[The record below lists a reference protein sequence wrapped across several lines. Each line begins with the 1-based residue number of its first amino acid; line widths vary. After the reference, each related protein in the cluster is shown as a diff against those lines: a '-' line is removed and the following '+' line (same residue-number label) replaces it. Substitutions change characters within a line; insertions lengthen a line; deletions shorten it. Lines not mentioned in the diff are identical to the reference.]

1 MKTFILKKSQLNE
14 YIENKKAENVLY
26 DIVLDMGNNVKYLK
40 EDMSISHANQAIIE
54 SYRVRGL
61 LTPKVSELLEKYKIT
76 NENGV
81 IL

>member
-1 MKTFILKKSQLNE
+1 
-14 YIENKKAENVLY
+14 
-26 DIVLDMGNNVKYLK
+26 
-40 EDMSISHANQAIIE
+40 MSISHANQAIIE